1 MPALSSQLELED
13 SRAGLLINFT
23 VARLKDGIVRDMRRL
38 ERSPLRLRVLRVS
51 ASKKNT
57 LTIVDLYGRA
67 LVRMQETAE
76 NSPIRYR
83 E

>member
-38 ERSPLRLRVLRVS
+38 
-51 ASKKNT
+51 
-57 LTIVDLYGRA
+57 
-67 LVRMQETAE
+67 
-76 NSPIRYR
+76 
-83 E
+83 